1 MSILQIL
8 ILAAIAVI
16 IGFIPRGRTLVLAG
30 ASMFVLFWLAQP
42 DTVLPSLPFWL
53 QIFTAFIVVLVWW
66 ITASPELRRLS
77 LQWPALAVL
86 AGVIL
91 LATLVNRLPVERVLS
106 ISTANPVI
114 VLGALLMFGVL
125 LFILNGTARFSR
137 VWAAVGFL
145 LLLIVFLIIKSPALT
160 AQLVDLLSSIRGRD
174 ITPDA
179 SLTLVWLGYSY
190 LAFRLLH
197 VLRDWQTGLLPAVNL
212 DEFICYAVFFPSF
225 ISGPIDRM
233 ERFTKDLR
241 TSSRLTNEDWLFA
254 GQRLAVGLFKKFVL
268 ADWLAWLSLSDAL
281 VGQARS
287 GMWLW
292 LFVYAYAFRIY
303 FDFSGYTDI
312 AIGLGRLIGIRLPEN
327 FAAPYLKPN
336 LTQFWNSWHMTLT
349 QWFRSYFF
357 NPITRYLRT
366 RSRPIPAWVILLV
379 TQFATMSLIG
389 LWHGITWNFLLW
401 GGWHAIGLFLQNRW
415 SEWMRVRFPD
425 GGAAPRA
432 RSALAFVGTV
442 LTFHYVALGWVF
454 FAISTPQLSVAVLM
468 KLFGMS

>member
-1 MSILQIL
+1 MSIPQIL
-8 ILAAIAVI
+8 ILAAVAI
-16 IGFIPRGRTLVLAG
+16 IINFLPRGRTLVLAG

-42 DTVLPSLPFWL
+42 DAVLPSLPFWL

-66 ITASPELRRLS
+66 ITASPESRRLRD
-77 LQWPALAVL
+77 QWPALAVL

-91 LATLVNRLPVERVLS
+91 AATLINRLPLTSVLL
-106 ISTANPVI
+106 ISTVNPVI
-114 VLGALLMFGVL
+114 ALGALLAFGMVL
-125 LFILNGTARFSR
+125 FVLNGTARFNR
-137 VWAAVGFL
+137 LWAALGFFVL
-145 LLLIVFLIIKSPALT
+145 LVIFLVIKSPALT
-160 AQLVDLLSSIRGRD
+160 ARLVDLLSSLRGREVA
-174 ITPDA
+174 PDT

-212 DEFICYAVFFPSF
+212 DEFICYALFFPSF
-225 ISGPIDRM
+225 ISGPIDRV

-241 TSSRLTNEDWLFA
+241 TPIRLTNEDWLFA

-287 GMWLW
+287 GAWLW

-336 LTQFWNSWHMTLT
+336 LAQFWNSWHMTLT
-349 QWFRSYFF
+349 QWYRSYFF
-357 NPITRYLRT
+357 NPLTRYLRT
-366 RSRPIPAWVILLV
+366 RRRPIPVWVILLV

-401 GGWHAIGLFLQNRW
+401 GGWHGLGLFLQNRW
-415 SEWMRVRFPD
+415 SAWTRVRFPN
-425 GGAAPRA
+425 GGKTPRA
-432 RSALAFVGTV
+432 RSILTFAGVV
-442 LTFHYVALGWVF
+442 LTFHYVVLGWIF
-454 FAISTPQLSVAVLM
+454 FALSTPQLSLAAFM